1 MAESGTTGRPSI
13 LSHLSVG
20 TNDLARAVAFYD
32 TVLATVGAARM
43 ITHDEAVAYGRMFPE
58 FWVNTPL
65 DDRAATVGNGTH
77 VAFFAASRAEVHA
90 FHAAALAA
98 GGTDDGA
105 PGPRPEYGAP
115 FYGCYVRD
123 LDGNKIEATFWDA
136 LAEA

>member
-1 MAESGTTGRPSI
+1 MQNPSI
-13 LSHLSVG
+13 MSHVSVG
-20 TNDLARAVAFYD
+20 TNDLERALAFYD
-32 TVLATVGAARM
+32 PVLATLGAGRLIEHA
-43 ITHDEAVAYGRMFPE
+43 EAVAYGREYPE
-58 FWVNTPL
+58 FWVNVPH
-65 DDRAATVGNGTH
+65 DNKPATVGNGDH
-77 VAFFAASRAEVHA
+77 FAFFAHSKAEVDA

-136 LAEA
+136 ELAAQEQD